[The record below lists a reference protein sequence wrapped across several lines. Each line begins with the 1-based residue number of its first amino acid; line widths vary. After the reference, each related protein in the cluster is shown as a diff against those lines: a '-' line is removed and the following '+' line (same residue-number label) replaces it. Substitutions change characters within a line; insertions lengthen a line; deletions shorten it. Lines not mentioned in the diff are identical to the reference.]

1 MRVHHL
7 NCGTLC
13 PYGERLIHG
22 AGSLFRPGKLVC
34 HCLLIET
41 EAGLVLVDTGF
52 GLEDIADARSRLG
65 SAFMTVIRPRLLA
78 AETAAHQVER
88 LGFRREDVRHIIL
101 THLDLDH
108 AGGIADFPSATVH
121 LHAPEHAAAMAP
133 TPRERPRY
141 RAVQWAHGPRWALHE
156 PTGEPWFGFECA
168 RDLPGLPPEILLVP
182 LLGHTRGHAGIAVD
196 VGGSW
201 LLHAG
206 DAYFHRAE
214 IHPEDGACPA
224 SLLGFQSLVQV
235 DKVQRLHNQRRLRE
249 LAREHG
255 DVRITCAHDPVELA
269 CLVRASEPEAAA
281 LG

>member
-13 PYGERLIHG
+13 PYSERLIHG

-65 SAFMTVIRPRLLA
+65 SAFVTVTRPRLLA
-78 AETAAHQVER
+78 EETAAHQVER
-88 LGFRREDVRHIIL
+88 LGFRRDDVRHIIL

-108 AGGIADFPSATVH
+108 AGGIADFPNATVH

-133 TPRERPRY
+133 TPRERQRY
-141 RAVQWAHGPRWALHE
+141 RAAQWAHGPRWALHE
-156 PTGEPWFGFECA
+156 PAGEPWLGFECA

-224 SLLGFQSLVQV
+224 SLRGFQALVQV
-235 DKVQRLHNQRRLRE
+235 DKVKRLHNQERLRE

-255 DVRITCAHDPVELA
+255 EVRITCAHDPVELA
-269 CLVRASEPEAAA
+269 RLAERSEPEAAA
-281 LG
+281 RG